1 MWMEG
6 WLTIWRWIFHA
17 DAEQRIYL
25 VGYKKLI
32 AKTYLLISYGFHQPD
47 HRFFQSVNLNK
58 KSNRNVSLFLG
69 ALKNTYF
76 RMRSF
81 SQTLLGLIAYCT
93 VYMRNRN
100 RSMRDRCERQLKDTC
115 VFKMFIRISP
125 IFLSVH

>member
-6 WLTIWRWIFHA
+6 CLTIWRWIFPE

-47 HRFFQSVNLNK
+47 HRFFQSEKLK
-58 KSNRNVSLFLG
+58 LSKSNRNVSLFLR

-81 SQTLLGLIAYCT
+81 SQTLY
-93 VYMRNRN
+93 
-100 RSMRDRCERQLKDTC
+100 
-115 VFKMFIRISP
+115 
-125 IFLSVH
+125 